1 MVQQCLQY
9 FCSGLISVAL
19 QLTHYAYFSKAS
31 LVCILN
37 NQNIKKKLKP
47 YFCMAKGAAIVIYPY
62 EFCVRN
68 GQTLG
73 L

>member
-1 MVQQCLQY
+1 MP
-9 FCSGLISVAL
+9 
-19 QLTHYAYFSKAS
+19 S
-31 LVCILN
+31 LVKQALYVFLN
-37 NQNIKKKLKP
+37 NQNIKKNLKP
-47 YFCMAKGAAIVIYPY
+47 YFYMVKGAAIVIYPY